1 MFSINYKYAYLY
13 MYDCLKN
20 QINTVINTVKNTVIN
35 TIKDY
40 IILSKNK
47 NKKSDDAFKVSDE
60 HETNVI

>member
-1 MFSINYKYAYLY
+1 MFGINYKYAYLY

-20 QINTVINTVKNTVIN
+20 QINTV
-35 TIKDY
+35 KDY

-47 NKKSDDAFKVSDE
+47 NEVSDE